1 MLSLN
6 INKAITKECISTCK
20 QIDIVSGPIYM
31 KLRAIQ
37 HTTEDV
43 TKEFVKLNKIQ
54 YVVDKTGLYNLKHY
68 PIVFVH
74 CALVTLS

>member
-6 INKAITKECISTCK
+6 INQAITKESIPKCK
-20 QIDIVSGPIYM
+20 QITIVSGPIYM

-43 TKEFVKLNKIQ
+43 TKELLKL
-54 YVVDKTGLYNLKHY
+54 T
-68 PIVFVH
+68 
-74 CALVTLS
+74 